1 MNKVRKVLCF
11 LTVLVVILSTAVTAS
26 AGSVTY
32 KGQAEKFV
40 YQPGSE
46 YSPTDL
52 FTDFRGVMPG
62 DSLVQDITVKNAA
75 SDKVNVEIFIRAL
88 GASELSGDEGTVV
101 SQEQSDDFL
110 KEMTLTVTQ
119 KGKSELF
126 DAPANQTA
134 QLTDWVS
141 MGSFK
146 SGAEADLQVTLNV
159 PVTMGNDF
167 KEKIGALQWQFKV
180 IETPVP
186 ANAVQTGD
194 DSDMIVPLSLMGIAA
209 LALFLALF
217 AKRRKKEQ

>member
-1 MNKVRKVLCF
+1 MRKIRKAVCF
-11 LTVLVVILSTAVTAS
+11 LTVLALALSAAATVSAS
-26 AGSVTY
+26 SVTY

-52 FTDFRGVMPG
+52 FAEFRGVMPG
-62 DSLVQDITVKNAA
+62 DSLVQDITVKNAV

-101 SQEQSDDFL
+101 SREQSDEFL

-141 MGSFK
+141 LGTFK
-146 SGAEADLQVTLNV
+146 SGAEVDLQVLLDI

-186 ANAVQTGD
+186 ASSVQTGD
-194 DSDMIVPLSLMGIAA
+194 NSDMIVPLSLMGIAA
-209 LALFLALF
+209 LALILALF
-217 AKRRKKEQ
+217 AKRRKEEQ